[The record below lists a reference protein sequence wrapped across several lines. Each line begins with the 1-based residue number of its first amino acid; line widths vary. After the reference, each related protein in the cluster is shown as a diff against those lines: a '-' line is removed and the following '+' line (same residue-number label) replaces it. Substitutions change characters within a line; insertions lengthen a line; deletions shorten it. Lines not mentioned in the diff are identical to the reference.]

1 MTTTRRSFLQLIGV
15 QGLTVA
21 AGACASKAAPHATAP
36 AQAPRNPPASTAA
49 KAATMLRLDSNENS
63 SGPGP
68 RVLAAMQDAF
78 DDVNR
83 YPFEIN
89 GRLGDEVAHALQVD
103 PSNVELGC
111 GSSEI
116 LGAAVVAF
124 TAPGRPLI
132 SVAPTFE
139 LPADI
144 ARHMGHPVVDVPVR
158 PGSLELDLEAMA
170 AAAGNAGLIYVCN
183 PNNPTS
189 TVHGASDIDAFVTE
203 ALRVEPRATILI
215 DEAYHEFVARPDY
228 RTAIPLALSNPR
240 VIVSRTFSKI
250 FGLAGMRVGYAVGQR
265 ETLRALSRQLDAL
278 RISRLSTAAALA
290 ALADPAHMA
299 EQQRLTGEARRF
311 TVRAMRAAG
320 VEVIEPH
327 GNFLMM
333 NIRRD
338 ICAFQAAC
346 RQRGLSIA
354 RPFPPLLSYARVTI
368 GTMAEMERAV
378 AALRDALSEPGGP
391 VPTTSYR
398 PDGRQY
404 VC

>member
-1 MTTTRRSFLQLIGV
+1 
-15 QGLTVA
+15 
-21 AGACASKAAPHATAP
+21 
-36 AQAPRNPPASTAA
+36 
-49 KAATMLRLDSNENS
+49 MLRLDSNENS
-63 SGPGP
+63 NGPGP

-83 YPFEIN
+83 YPFQIN

-103 PSNVELGC
+103 PSSVELGC

-124 TAPGRPLI
+124 TAPDRPLI
-132 SVAPTFE
+132 TVSPTFE

-144 ARHMGHPVVDVPVR
+144 ARHLGHTVVAVPVR
-158 PGSLELDLEAMA
+158 TGSLELDLDAMA
-170 AAAGNAGLIYVCN
+170 ASATNAGLIYVCN

-189 TVHGASDIDAFVTE
+189 TVHGASDIDAFVTK

-228 RTAIPLALSNPR
+228 RSAIPLALSNPR

-265 ETLRALSRQLDAL
+265 ETLRTVSQQLDAL

-290 ALADPAHMA
+290 ALADPDHIAD
-299 EQQRLTGEARRF
+299 QQRLNREAREF
-311 TVRAMRAAG
+311 TVRAMREAG
-320 VEVIEPH
+320 FEIIEPH
-327 GNFLMM
+327 GNFVMM

-338 ICAFQAAC
+338 IRPFQAAC
-346 RQRGLSIA
+346 RQRGLAIA
-354 RPFPPLLSYARVTI
+354 RPFPPLLNYARVTI

-378 AALRDALSEPGGP
+378 TVLRVVLSQPEGP

-398 PDGRQY
+398 APSEGRRY

>member
-1 MTTTRRSFLQLIGV
+1 
-15 QGLTVA
+15 
-21 AGACASKAAPHATAP
+21 
-36 AQAPRNPPASTAA
+36 
-49 KAATMLRLDSNENS
+49 MLRLDSNENS
-63 SGPGP
+63 NGPGP

-83 YPFEIN
+83 YPFQIN

-103 PSNVELGC
+103 PSSVELGC

-124 TAPGRPLI
+124 TAPDRPLI
-132 SVAPTFE
+132 TVSPTFE

-144 ARHMGHPVVDVPVR
+144 ARHLGHAVVDVPVR
-158 PGSLELDLEAMA
+158 TGSLELDLDAMA
-170 AAAGNAGLIYVCN
+170 ASATNAGLIYVCN

-189 TVHGASDIDAFVTE
+189 TVHGASDIDAFVTK

-228 RTAIPLALSNPR
+228 RSAIPLALSNPR

-265 ETLRALSRQLDAL
+265 ETLRTVSQQLDAL

-290 ALADPAHMA
+290 ALADPDHIAD
-299 EQQRLTGEARRF
+299 QQRLNREAREF
-311 TVRAMRAAG
+311 TVRAMREAG
-320 VEVIEPH
+320 FEIIEPH
-327 GNFLMM
+327 GNFVMM

-338 ICAFQAAC
+338 IRPFQAAC
-346 RQRGLSIA
+346 RQRGLAIA
-354 RPFPPLLSYARVTI
+354 RPFPPLLNYARVTI

-378 AALRDALSEPGGP
+378 TVLRVVLSQPEGP

-398 PDGRQY
+398 APSEGRRY